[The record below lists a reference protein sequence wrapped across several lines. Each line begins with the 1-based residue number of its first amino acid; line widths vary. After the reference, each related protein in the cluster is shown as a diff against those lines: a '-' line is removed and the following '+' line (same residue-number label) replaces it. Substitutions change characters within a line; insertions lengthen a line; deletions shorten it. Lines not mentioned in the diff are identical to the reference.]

1 MTYYLRVI
9 EINNTMNLKTYVNFR
24 KELFVNCR
32 PSDISAAI
40 WFLLQ
45 RAEGLKSSKKDFN
58 TKLKRKIT
66 YISNDPHWCFPRS

>member
-9 EINNTMNLKTYVNFR
+9 EINNTMNFKTYVNFR
-24 KELFVNCR
+24 KELLVNCR
-32 PSDISAAI
+32 SSDVNAAI

-45 RAEGLKSSKKDFN
+45 RAKGLKSSKKDFN

-66 YISNDPHWCFPRS
+66 YISKDPHWCFP